1 MQTITDTTTTYV
13 LIHGLTFDHRMW
25 DPVIGALP
33 AGRRVLAPDLPGHGR
48 TPMLPEPGLAPVVDA
63 VHEAV
68 RAAGIERPIV
78 VGHSIGGPVAAIYA
92 STYPAAGVISVEAPI
107 RLEPFAA
114 MLAALRPQ
122 LEGPGFDQ
130 AWGMFQQSWRMDLV
144 PAGRRELLRAGE
156 RGSQDVV
163 LSYQA
168 DLLDRPLADVVRWR
182 DEGLGRLAQAGIP
195 YVSLHANPVE
205 PADEAW
211 LKTAVPQAEVIVWPV
226 EHHFPHLADP
236 DAFADLL
243 ERVAESAASR
253 PELRSATG

>member
-1 MQTITDTTTTYV
+1 MQTITDTTTTCV
-13 LIHGLTFDHRMW
+13 LLHGLTFDHRMW
-25 DPVIGALP
+25 DPVMGALP
-33 AGRRVLAPDLPGHGR
+33 AGRRVLAPDLPGHGV

-114 MLAALRPQ
+114 MLAALRTQ

-130 AWGMFQQSWRMDLV
+130 AWGMFKQSWRMDLV
-144 PAGRRELLRAGE
+144 PAARRELLRAGE
-156 RGSQDVV
+156 RGAQDVV

-236 DAFADLL
+236 DGFAELL
-243 ERVAESAASR
+243 ERVSESAPSR
-253 PELRSATG
+253 LELRSATG

>member
-1 MQTITDTTTTYV
+1 
-13 LIHGLTFDHRMW
+13 MW

-33 AGRRVLAPDLPGHGR
+33 AGRRVLAPDLPGHGG

-63 VHEAV
+63 VHKAV

-130 AWGMFQQSWRMDLV
+130 AWSMFQQSWRAISSP
-144 PAGRRELLRAGE
+144 PAARCSGPASADRRTSSELPGRPA
-156 RGSQDVV
+156 
-163 LSYQA
+163 
-168 DLLDRPLADVVRWR
+168 RP
-182 DEGLGRLAQAGIP
+182 P
-195 YVSLHANPVE
+195 S
-205 PADEAW
+205 
-211 LKTAVPQAEVIVWPV
+211 
-226 EHHFPHLADP
+226 
-236 DAFADLL
+236 
-243 ERVAESAASR
+243 
-253 PELRSATG
+253 

>member
-1 MQTITDTTTTYV
+1 MRTITDTTTTYV
-13 LIHGLTFDHRMW
+13 LLHGLTFDHRMW

-33 AGRRVLAPDLPGHGR
+33 ADRRVLALDLPGHGE
-48 TPMLPEPGLAPVVDA
+48 TPMRPEPGLAPVVDA

-68 RAAGIERPIV
+68 RAAGIERPLV

-92 STYPAAGVISVEAPI
+92 STYPTAGVISVEAPI

-122 LEGPGFDQ
+122 LEGAGFDQ
-130 AWGMFQQSWRMDLV
+130 AWSMFRQSWGVDLV

-156 RGSQDVV
+156 RGSQDIV

-168 DLLDRPLADVVRWR
+168 DLLDRPLADVARWR

-226 EHHFPHLADP
+226 GHHFPHLADP
-236 DAFADLL
+236 DAFAELL
-243 ERVAESAASR
+243 ERVSKSAASR

>member
-1 MQTITDTTTTYV
+1 MQTITDTTTTFV
-13 LIHGLTFDHRMW
+13 LLHGLTFDHRMW

-92 STYPAAGVISVEAPI
+92 STYPASGVISVEAPI
-107 RLEPFAA
+107 RLEPFAG

-130 AWGMFQQSWRMDLV
+130 AWGMFQKSWRNLV
-144 PAGRRELLRAGE
+144 PADRRQLLRAGE

-195 YVSLHANPVE
+195 YVSLHSNPVE

-211 LKTAVPQAEVIVWPV
+211 LKMAVPQA
-226 EHHFPHLADP
+226 
-236 DAFADLL
+236 
-243 ERVAESAASR
+243 R
-253 PELRSATG
+253 

>member
-1 MQTITDTTTTYV
+1 MPTTTDTTTAHV
-13 LIHGLTFDHRMW
+13 LLHGLTFDHRMW

-33 AGRRVLAPDLPGHGR
+33 AGRRVLAPDLPGHGV
-48 TPMLPEPGLAPVVDA
+48 TPMLQEPGLAPVVDA

-92 STYPAAGVISVEAPI
+92 STYPAAGVIVVEAPI

-122 LEGPGFDQ
+122 LEGSGFDQ
-130 AWGMFQQSWRMDLV
+130 AWSMFQQSFRVDLV

-156 RGSQDVV
+156 HGAQDVV

-168 DLLDRPLADVVRWR
+168 DLLDRPLDEAVRWR

-236 DAFADLL
+236 DAFAELL
-243 ERVAESAASR
+243 ERVAEGAASS